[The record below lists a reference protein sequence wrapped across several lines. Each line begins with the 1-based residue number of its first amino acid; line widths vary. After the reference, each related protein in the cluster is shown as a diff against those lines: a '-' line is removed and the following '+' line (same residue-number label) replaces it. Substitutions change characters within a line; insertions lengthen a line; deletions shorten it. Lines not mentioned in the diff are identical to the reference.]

1 MRQHYSHSNQL
12 CIYTPPCCE
21 LEVFLLVCLAIP
33 CIRRGRLPIHYLT
46 REPHIPDAGSSKL
59 SSSNSRA
66 GSACCSPADRLI
78 AACALSSARTL
89 RSHCLSMRKCL
100 RFSAA
105 KRLRRALR
113 EAATLCRGIGTA
125 RVAAAKSPHKIYAID
140 HSIMVLDYARA
151 GTLGQWYH
159 HRGVETSR
167 RDISATTDPA
177 SRGLLLHRDLLPR

>member
-1 MRQHYSHSNQL
+1 MY
-12 CIYTPPCCE
+12 YTPPCCE

-33 CIRRGRLPIHYLT
+33 CIRRG
-46 REPHIPDAGSSKL
+46 EPHIPDAGSSKL

-78 AACALSSARTL
+78 AACALSSAGTL

-113 EAATLCRGIGTA
+113 EAATLCRGI
-125 RVAAAKSPHKIYAID
+125 RHCP
-140 HSIMVLDYARA
+140 RR
-151 GTLGQWYH
+151 
-159 HRGVETSR
+159 RGEESSQNLRDRSLVETSR

-177 SRGLLLHRDLLPR
+177 SRGLLLHGYLLPR